1 MIDKIKSRLRTHKW
15 LGILASAVLVGFV
28 GVQATVAF
36 LAADTAPIVNVFKP
50 MEYKQ
55 GQITLLKEL
64 RHSLGQ
70 NYVIPDDIKF
80 DFKLKFE
87 GKTPTGSAYSMVSQ
101 SGTGSALRLGS
112 TGSSYMLRASTP
124 SAYAGYVFDTN
135 FGKYTANADGEVL
148 LSLKP
153 GQQIAFSGIDEG
165 TTVTVTEQPSSLP
178 GFYIDGSD
186 TQQIVVK
193 PDNYGVVQFVNVYAP
208 QYADIHTDYAVYIDK
223 TLTGRAMQAGDS
235 FEFCLEY
242 RDMATGDWKPF
253 AKTYVVNSLNANE
266 PDGAFGDAG
275 DYGEYGG
282 LDGFDFDEP
291 GIYSFRVREVIPA
304 DGSKLPY
311 MTYDNNEHNI
321 FTVTVEDGYM
331 DGTLQIAKVSPSTDT
346 RSKVAVDHND
356 KSITVSFTNK
366 YEKSGG
372 GGGTGGGGGGII
384 KPTENPKVPAQLN
397 GGSHFAYVGGYP
409 DATVQPNGKITRAE
423 VSAIFYRLLKDE
435 VKAEYTCDT
444 NIFPDVNAGDW
455 FNVDVST
462 MANLNVLG
470 GYPDGTFKPNA
481 PITRAEFVAI
491 ITKFVDYSIA
501 EPDRFP
507 DISGHW
513 AEEAI
518 LEAAAAGWVG
528 GYEDGTF
535 RPENNLTRAEAMVIV
550 NKILC
555 RTPQSVDDLLPGMIN
570 WPDNADP
577 TAWYYIDVQEATN
590 GHEYEWLDKEQ
601 THEHWTELDNKEEK
615 QSFLIRWIRTLRNK
629 G

>member
-70 NYVIPDDIKF
+70 NYVIPDDIEF
-80 DFKLKFE
+80 EFKLKFE
-87 GKTPTGSAYSMVSQ
+87 GKTPTGSAYTMVSQ

-153 GQQIAFSGIDEG
+153 GQQIEFSGIDDG

-208 QYADIHTDYAVYIDK
+208 QYADIHTDYEVYIDK

-242 RDMATGDWKPF
+242 RDMTTGEWKPF
-253 AKTYVVNSLNANE
+253 AKTYVVNSLNANG

-311 MTYDNNEHNI
+311 MTYDNNENNI

-372 GGGTGGGGGGII
+372 GGGII
-384 KPTENPKVPAQLN
+384 KPTENPKVPEILK
-397 GGSHFAYVGGYP
+397 GGDHFAYVFGYP
-409 DATVQPNGKITRAE
+409 DGTVQPEGQITRAE
-423 VSAIFYRLLKDE
+423 VAAIFCRLIEDD
-435 VKAEYTCDT
+435 VKAPYVNDKAPFDDVAENAWYA
-444 NIFPDVNAGDW
+444 PDIAIMYGLGI
-455 FNVDVST
+455 
-462 MANLNVLG
+462 AG
-470 GYPDGTFKPNA
+470 GYPDGTFRPDA
-481 PITRAEFVAI
+481 PITRAEFTAMASKLDDLTVL
-491 ITKFVDYSIA
+491 S
-501 EPDRFP
+501 DRVFP
-507 DISGHW
+507 DIAGHW
-513 AEEAI
+513 AEESI
-518 LEAAAAGWVG
+518 LLCVEAGWMG
-528 GYEDGTF
+528 GYEDGTM
-535 RPENNLTRAEAMVIV
+535 RPDRNITRAEAMSIV
-550 NKILC
+550 NHVLC
-555 RTPQSVDDLLPGMIN
+555 RQPETIDDLHEDMIH
-570 WPDNADP
+570 WPDNAD
-577 TAWYYIDVQEATN
+577 TTKWYYITVQEATN
-590 GHEYEWLDKEQ
+590 GHKYELKENGY
-601 THEHWTELDNKEEK
+601 EHWTEMDNAEEK
-615 QSFLIRWIRTLRNK
+615 QSFLDRIMRLLGRED
-629 G
+629 

>member
-1 MIDKIKSRLRTHKW
+1 LAHGKGTTALIDKIKSRLRTHKW

-80 DFKLKFE
+80 EFKLKFE

-112 TGSSYMLRASTP
+112 TGSSYMLQASTP

-186 TQQIVVK
+186 TQQIVVN

-208 QYADIHTDYAVYIDK
+208 QYADIHTDYEVYIDK

-242 RDMATGDWKPF
+242 RDMTTGEWKPF
-253 AKTYVVNSLNANE
+253 AKTYVVNSLNANG

-311 MTYDNNEHNI
+311 ITYDNNENNI

-346 RSKVAVDHND
+346 RSKVAVDHSD

-372 GGGTGGGGGGII
+372 GGGTGGGGGGGII

-423 VSAIFYRLLKDE
+423 VSAIFYRLLWPE
-435 VKAEYTCDT
+435 IREQYYTET
-444 NIFPDVNAGDW
+444 NDYPDVPDDKW
-455 FNVDVST
+455 CCVEIST
-462 MANLNVLG
+462 LTKLG
-470 GYPDGTFKPNA
+470 ILEGYPDGTFGPDDT
-481 PITRAEFVAI
+481 ITRAEFATVCA
-491 ITKFVDYSIA
+491 
-501 EPDRFP
+501 RFSQRTSSGKTELK
-507 DISGHW
+507 DIKKHW
-513 AEEAI
+513 ARDKIIICEDNNWI
-518 LEAAAAGWVG
+518 I
-528 GYEDGTF
+528 GYEDQTF
-535 RPENNLTRAEAMVIV
+535 RPENDITRAEAVTIV
-550 NKILC
+550 NRMLH
-555 RTPQSVDDLLPGMIN
+555 RLPEQVSDLLEDMIR
-570 WPDNADP
+570 WPDNQDP
-577 TAWYYIDVQEATN
+577 EAWYYLAIQEASN
-590 GHEYEWLDKEQ
+590 GHGYRRL
-601 THEHWTELDNKEEK
+601 TGTREK
-615 QSFLIRWIRTLRNK
+615 WIYLRNAESF
-629 G
+629 